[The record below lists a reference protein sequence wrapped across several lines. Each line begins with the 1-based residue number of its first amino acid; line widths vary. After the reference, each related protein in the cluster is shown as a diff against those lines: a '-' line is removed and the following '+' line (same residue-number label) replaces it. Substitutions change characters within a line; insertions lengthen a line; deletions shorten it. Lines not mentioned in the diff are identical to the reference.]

1 MQIVAHNTDN
11 INTAELISDDLLIV
25 NSQDTLQL
33 IVDMYYQSYDRIVV
47 HEKNISPEFF
57 DLRTGLAGEI
67 LQKFVNYKMRLVIV
81 GDLEKYR
88 SQSLR
93 DFIFESNKGTQI
105 NFVSSFNGS

>member
-1 MQIVAHNTDN
+1 MQIVAYNTDN

-25 NSQDTLQL
+25 NPQDTLQL

-57 DLRTGLAGEI
+57 DLKTGLAGEI

-81 GDLEKYR
+81 GDFEEYS

-93 DFIFESNKGTQI
+93 DFIFESNKGRQI
-105 NFVSSFNGS
+105 NFVKSFDV